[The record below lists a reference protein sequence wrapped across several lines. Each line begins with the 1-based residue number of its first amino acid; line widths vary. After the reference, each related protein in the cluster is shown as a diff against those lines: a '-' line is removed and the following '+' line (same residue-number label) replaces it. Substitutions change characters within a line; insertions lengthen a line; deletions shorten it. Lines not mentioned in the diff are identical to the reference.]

1 MTIYITPTTKIRDVE
16 QRFSA
21 AFPYLRIEFFSGSAV
36 STDGTITSIRAGKD
50 VRIMQFAAATIRQ
63 IIITRR
69 STAVEIEDFFF
80 HNFALY
86 TKIFRKSAVSWTD
99 VSTDDHD
106 ILQKLNWTGREESGA
121 LFDFEL
127 L

>member
-1 MTIYITPTTKIRDVE
+1 MTIYITPTTKIRDVV

-21 AFPYLRIEFFSGSAV
+21 AFPYLRIEFFSGNAV
-36 STDGTITSIRAGKD
+36 STDGTITSITASKD
-50 VRIMQFAAATIRQ
+50 VRIMQFASPTIRQ

-80 HNFALY
+80 TNFSLY
-86 TKIFRKSAVSWTD
+86 TKISRKSAVSWTD

-106 ILQKLNWTGREESGA
+106 ILQKHNWTGREESRA
-121 LFDFEL
+121 IFDFEL